1 MRTLNILQEENE
13 GMKERYALA
22 RERIAAFANEGA
34 AGADMGGLAAL
45 GDGRSVTAMRE
56 PFRDYFISLADFI
69 ALLTAAVD
77 DVFSGALYQ
86 KSLDELR
93 EQNRLLYADLMP
105 EHYKECYG
113 NPAFAVKVLGEEYGQ
128 ILSVL
133 YAEIHSLT
141 ACAFEGRLA
150 GITPVLELFIEIY
163 NCFEMEG
170 EYTAR
175 EIKEALYYYL
185 HDYQEEFRRAR
196 IREKMDPTWT
206 FARDII
212 MEADLTDPRY
222 LYYFGE
228 YISDNEL
235 RLVKFLNAQP
245 EEVLRKMAFSYTD
258 GYVRGFEVM
267 GADFSSKSIV
277 NIRYALGFEKMIRE
291 AIKTFEGMGK
301 KVTIHRAAANLA
313 ARGYGRRD
321 GYFAASVNR
330 QYEYDHRNDIALCY
344 DRKIQKAVLEAA
356 RAMFSYYRT
365 EYAAF
370 AGPAVLEVFGEKDFF
385 PENKKEA
392 VQKDAKITELML
404 EESRKLGILAMDY
417 IKSEET
423 SYTIIAFP
431 LPEIGEKF
439 EEIFHETIHINT
451 LDNDSYKKMQQSLI
465 DVLDTGDFVLV
476 RGGEGN
482 HTDIRVRLHTLTHPE
497 RETNFE
503 NCTADV
509 NIPVGEVFTS
519 PVLAET
525 SGVLYVSRVFLN
537 GLEYRDL
544 EFTFS
549 DGMVTDY
556 RCTNFA
562 SEKENRDYIFENI
575 LHGHKTL
582 PIGEFAI
589 GTNRIAYEMAQKY
602 GIQEKLPILIA
613 EKTSPHFALGDT
625 CYRESEDHAVFNPD
639 GKEIIARDNE
649 ISLLR
654 KTDLAKAYMN
664 CHTDITIPYNELA
677 EICVLRADGTRIP
690 LLKDG
695 EFVIAGA
702 EGLNAKE

>member
-1 MRTLNILQEENE
+1 MRTLDILQEENE
-13 GMKERYALA
+13 GMRERYTLA
-22 RERIAAFANEGA
+22 KERIAAFANEG
-34 AGADMGGLAAL
+34 
-45 GDGRSVTAMRE
+45 MRQ
-56 PFRDYFISLADFI
+56 PFRDYFVLLADFI
-69 ALLTAAVD
+69 ALLTSVVD

-86 KSLDELR
+86 KTLEELR
-93 EQNRLLYADLMP
+93 EENRLLYADLMP
-105 EHYKECYG
+105 EHYEQSYG

-141 ACAFEGRLA
+141 ACAFEGRLS
-150 GITPVLELFIEIY
+150 GITPVFELFIEIY

-170 EYTAR
+170 ESTAG

-196 IREKMDPTWT
+196 VREKQDPTWT

-212 MEADLTDPRY
+212 MEADLTDLRY

-228 YISDNEL
+228 YITDNEL
-235 RLVKFLNAQP
+235 KLAKFLNAQP
-245 EEVLRKMAFSYTD
+245 EETLHKMASSYTD

-277 NIRYALGFEKMIRE
+277 NIRYVLGFEKMIRE
-291 AIKTFEGMGK
+291 AIKNFEGMGK

-313 ARGYGRRD
+313 ARGYGRKD
-321 GYFAASVNR
+321 GYFATSVNR

-344 DRKIQKAVLEAA
+344 DKKIQKASLEAA
-356 RAMFSYYRT
+356 RAVFSYYRT

-370 AGPAVLEVFGEKDFF
+370 AGPAVLEVFGESDFS
-385 PENKKEA
+385 PKNKKES
-392 VQKDAKITELML
+392 VQRDAKTTKSML

-417 IKSEET
+417 LKSEET

-431 LPEIGEKF
+431 LPSIGEKF
-439 EEIFHETIHINT
+439 EEIFNETIHLNT
-451 LDNDSYKKMQQSLI
+451 LNNDSYKKMQQSLI

-476 RGGEGN
+476 RGGNGN
-482 HTDIRVRLHTLTHPE
+482 RTEMRVRLHPLIHPE

-519 PVLAET
+519 PVLEGT
-525 SGVLYVSRVFLN
+525 SGVLYVSQVFLN

-544 EFTFS
+544 EFTFL
-549 DGMVTDY
+549 DGMVVDY
-556 RCTNFA
+556 QCTNFA
-562 SEKENRDYIFENI
+562 SEQENRDYIFENI

-589 GTNRIAYEMAQKY
+589 GTNRIAYEMARKY
-602 GIQEKLPILIA
+602 GIQAKLPILIA
-613 EKTSPHFALGDT
+613 EKTGPHFALGDT
-625 CYRESEDHAVFNPD
+625 CYKGSEDHAVFNPN

-649 ISLLR
+649 ISFLR

-677 EICVLRADGTRIP
+677 EISVIRADGTKIP
-690 LLKDG
+690 VLENGK
-695 EFVIAGA
+695 FVVVGA
-702 EGLNAKE
+702 EGLNQ

>member
-1 MRTLNILQEENE
+1 MRTLEILQEENE
-13 GMKERYALA
+13 GMRERYTLA
-22 RERIAAFANEGA
+22 RERISAFANEG
-34 AGADMGGLAAL
+34 
-45 GDGRSVTAMRE
+45 MRQ
-56 PFRDYFISLADFI
+56 PFKDYFVSLADFI
-69 ALLTAAVD
+69 ALLTSVVD

-86 KSLDELR
+86 KSLAELG
-93 EQNRLLYADLMP
+93 EQNHLLYADLMP
-105 EHYKECYG
+105 EHYGQSYG

-141 ACAFEGRLA
+141 ACAFEGRLS
-150 GITPVLELFIEIY
+150 GITPVLELFIEVY

-170 EYTAR
+170 ESTAG
-175 EIKEALYYYL
+175 EIREALYYYL

-196 IREKMDPTWT
+196 VREKQDPTWT

-212 MEADLTDPRY
+212 MEADLTDSRY

-235 RLVKFLNAQP
+235 ELVKFLNAQP
-245 EEVLRKMAFSYTD
+245 EEILHRMAFAYTD

-277 NIRYALGFEKMIRE
+277 NIRYVLGFEKMIRE
-291 AIKTFEGMGK
+291 AIKNFEGMGK
-301 KVTIHRAAANLA
+301 KVTVHRATANLA
-313 ARGYGRRD
+313 ARGYGRKD
-321 GYFAASVNR
+321 GYFATSINR
-330 QYEYDHRNDIALCY
+330 QYEYDHRNDIALFY
-344 DRKIQKAVLEAA
+344 DKKIQKAALEAA
-356 RAMFSYYRT
+356 RAIFSYYRT

-370 AGPAVLEVFGEKDFF
+370 AGPAVLEVFGESDFL
-385 PENKKEA
+385 PENKKES
-392 VQKDAKITELML
+392 VQKDAKTTELML

-417 IKSEET
+417 LKSEET

-431 LPEIGEKF
+431 LPSIGEKF
-439 EEIFHETIHINT
+439 EEIFDETIRINT
-451 LDNDSYKKMQQSLI
+451 LDNDSYKRMQQSLI
-465 DVLDTGDFVLV
+465 DVLDTGDFVFV
-476 RGGEGN
+476 RGGNGN
-482 HTDIRVRLHTLTHPE
+482 HTEMKVCLHPLIHPE

-519 PVLAET
+519 PVLAGT

-544 EFTFS
+544 EFTFL
-549 DGMVTDY
+549 DGMVVDY

-575 LHGHKTL
+575 LQGHGTL

-589 GTNRIAYEMAQKY
+589 GTNRIAYEMARKY
-602 GIQEKLPILIA
+602 GIQAKLPILIA
-613 EKTSPHFALGDT
+613 EKTGPHFALGDT
-625 CYRESEDHAVFNPD
+625 CYKKSEDHAVFNPN

-677 EICVLRADGTRIP
+677 EISVIRADGTKIP
-690 LLKDG
+690 VLEDG
-695 EFVIAGA
+695 KFVVAGA
-702 EGLNAKE
+702 EGLNQ

>member
-1 MRTLNILQEENE
+1 MRTLDILQEENE
-13 GMKERYALA
+13 GMRERYTLA
-22 RERIAAFANEGA
+22 KERIAAFANEG
-34 AGADMGGLAAL
+34 
-45 GDGRSVTAMRE
+45 MRQ
-56 PFRDYFISLADFI
+56 PFRDYFVLLADFI
-69 ALLTAAVD
+69 ALLTSVVD

-86 KSLDELR
+86 KTLEELR
-93 EQNRLLYADLMP
+93 EENRLLYADLMP
-105 EHYKECYG
+105 EHYEQSYG

-141 ACAFEGRLA
+141 ACAFEGRLS
-150 GITPVLELFIEIY
+150 GITPVFELFIEIY

-170 EYTAR
+170 ESTAG

-196 IREKMDPTWT
+196 VREKQDPTWT

-212 MEADLTDPRY
+212 MEADLTDLRY

-235 RLVKFLNAQP
+235 KLAKFLNAQP
-245 EEVLRKMAFSYTD
+245 EETLHKMASSYTD

-277 NIRYALGFEKMIRE
+277 NIRYVLGFEKMIRE
-291 AIKTFEGMGK
+291 AIKNFEGMGK

-313 ARGYGRRD
+313 ARGYGRKD
-321 GYFAASVNR
+321 GYFATSVNR

-344 DRKIQKAVLEAA
+344 DKKIQKASLEAA
-356 RAMFSYYRT
+356 RAVFSYYRT

-370 AGPAVLEVFGEKDFF
+370 AGPAVLEVFGESDFS
-385 PENKKEA
+385 PKNKKES
-392 VQKDAKITELML
+392 VQRDAKTTKSML

-417 IKSEET
+417 LKSEET

-431 LPEIGEKF
+431 LPSIGEKF
-439 EEIFHETIHINT
+439 EEIFNETIHLNT
-451 LDNDSYKKMQQSLI
+451 LNNDFYKKMQQSLI

-476 RGGEGN
+476 RGGNGN
-482 HTDIRVRLHTLTHPE
+482 RTEMRVRLHPLIHPE

-519 PVLAET
+519 PVLEGT
-525 SGVLYVSRVFLN
+525 SGVLYVSQVFLN

-544 EFTFS
+544 EFTFL
-549 DGMVTDY
+549 DGLVVDY

-562 SEKENRDYIFENI
+562 GEQENRDYIFENI

-589 GTNRIAYEMAQKY
+589 GTNRIAYEMARKY
-602 GIQEKLPILIA
+602 GIQAKLPILIA
-613 EKTSPHFALGDT
+613 EKTGPHFALGDT
-625 CYRESEDHAVFNPD
+625 CYKGSEDHAVFNPN

-677 EICVLRADGTRIP
+677 EISVIRADGTKIP
-690 LLKDG
+690 VLENGK
-695 EFVIAGA
+695 FVVVGA
-702 EGLNAKE
+702 EGLNQ

>member
-1 MRTLNILQEENE
+1 MRTLDILQEENE
-13 GMKERYALA
+13 GMRERYTLA
-22 RERIAAFANEGA
+22 KERIAAFANEG
-34 AGADMGGLAAL
+34 
-45 GDGRSVTAMRE
+45 MRQ
-56 PFRDYFISLADFI
+56 PFRDYFVLLADFI
-69 ALLTAAVD
+69 ALLTSVVD

-86 KSLDELR
+86 KTLEELR
-93 EQNRLLYADLMP
+93 EENRLLYADLMP
-105 EHYKECYG
+105 EHYEQSYG

-141 ACAFEGRLA
+141 ACAFEGRLS
-150 GITPVLELFIEIY
+150 GITPVFELFIEIY

-170 EYTAR
+170 ESTAG

-196 IREKMDPTWT
+196 VREKQDPTWT

-212 MEADLTDPRY
+212 MEADLTDLRY

-235 RLVKFLNAQP
+235 KLAKFLNAQP
-245 EEVLRKMAFSYTD
+245 EETLHKMASSYTD

-277 NIRYALGFEKMIRE
+277 NIRYVLGFEKMIRE
-291 AIKTFEGMGK
+291 AIKNFEGMGK

-313 ARGYGRRD
+313 ARGYGRKD
-321 GYFAASVNR
+321 GYFATSVNR

-344 DRKIQKAVLEAA
+344 DKKIQKASLEAA
-356 RAMFSYYRT
+356 RAVFSYYRT

-370 AGPAVLEVFGEKDFF
+370 AGPAVLEVFGESDFS
-385 PENKKEA
+385 PKNKKES
-392 VQKDAKITELML
+392 VQRDAKTTKSML

-417 IKSEET
+417 LKSEET

-431 LPEIGEKF
+431 LPSIGEKF
-439 EEIFHETIHINT
+439 EEIFNETIHLNT
-451 LDNDSYKKMQQSLI
+451 LNNDFYKKMQQSLI

-476 RGGEGN
+476 RGGNGN
-482 HTDIRVRLHTLTHPE
+482 RTEMRVRLHPLIHPE

-519 PVLAET
+519 PVLEGT
-525 SGVLYVSRVFLN
+525 SGVLYVSQVFLN

-544 EFTFS
+544 EFTFL
-549 DGMVTDY
+549 DGMVVDY

-562 SEKENRDYIFENI
+562 GEQENRDYIFENI

-589 GTNRIAYEMAQKY
+589 GTNRIAYEMARKY
-602 GIQEKLPILIA
+602 GIQAKLPILIA
-613 EKTSPHFALGDT
+613 EKTGPHFALGDT
-625 CYRESEDHAVFNPD
+625 CYKGSEDHAVFNPN

-677 EICVLRADGTRIP
+677 EISVIRADGTKIP
-690 LLKDG
+690 VLENGK
-695 EFVIAGA
+695 FVVVGA
-702 EGLNAKE
+702 EGLNQ

>member
-1 MRTLNILQEENE
+1 MRTLDILQEENE
-13 GMKERYALA
+13 GMRERYTLA
-22 RERIAAFANEGA
+22 KERIAAFANEG
-34 AGADMGGLAAL
+34 
-45 GDGRSVTAMRE
+45 MRQ
-56 PFRDYFISLADFI
+56 PFRDYFVLLADFI
-69 ALLTAAVD
+69 ALLTSVVD

-86 KSLDELR
+86 KTLEELR
-93 EQNRLLYADLMP
+93 EENRLLYADLMP
-105 EHYKECYG
+105 EHYEQSYG

-141 ACAFEGRLA
+141 ACAFEGRLS
-150 GITPVLELFIEIY
+150 GITPVFELFIEIY

-170 EYTAR
+170 ESTAG

-196 IREKMDPTWT
+196 VREKQDPTWT

-212 MEADLTDPRY
+212 MEADLSDLRY

-235 RLVKFLNAQP
+235 KLAKFLNAQP
-245 EEVLRKMAFSYTD
+245 EETLHKMASSYTD

-277 NIRYALGFEKMIRE
+277 NIRYVLGFEKMIRE
-291 AIKTFEGMGK
+291 AIKNFEGMGK

-313 ARGYGRRD
+313 ARGYGRKD
-321 GYFAASVNR
+321 GYFATSVNR

-344 DRKIQKAVLEAA
+344 DKKIQKASLEAA
-356 RAMFSYYRT
+356 RAVFSYYRT

-370 AGPAVLEVFGEKDFF
+370 AGPAVLEVFGESDFS
-385 PENKKEA
+385 PKNKKES
-392 VQKDAKITELML
+392 VQRDAKTTKSML

-417 IKSEET
+417 LKSEET

-431 LPEIGEKF
+431 LPSIGEKF
-439 EEIFHETIHINT
+439 EEIFNETIHLNT
-451 LDNDSYKKMQQSLI
+451 LNNDFYKKMQQSLI

-476 RGGEGN
+476 RGGNGN
-482 HTDIRVRLHTLTHPE
+482 RTEMRVRLHPLIHPE

-519 PVLAET
+519 PVLEGT
-525 SGVLYVSRVFLN
+525 SGVLYVSQVFLN

-544 EFTFS
+544 EFTFL
-549 DGMVTDY
+549 DGMVVDY

-562 SEKENRDYIFENI
+562 GEQENRDYIFENI

-589 GTNRIAYEMAQKY
+589 GTNRIAYEMARKY
-602 GIQEKLPILIA
+602 GIQAKLPILIA
-613 EKTSPHFALGDT
+613 EKTGPHFALGDT
-625 CYRESEDHAVFNPD
+625 CYKGSEDHAVFNPN

-677 EICVLRADGTRIP
+677 EISVIRADGTKIP
-690 LLKDG
+690 VLENGK
-695 EFVIAGA
+695 FVVVGA
-702 EGLNAKE
+702 EGLNQ